1 MQNFFKV
8 NTLKVLLVVTGLG
21 MGGAEHV
28 VVNLADELVNRGHEV
43 KIAYLTGPELV
54 LPSNKKIEVV
64 GLSMNS
70 YKNLPSSYL
79 KLRKLIKSF
88 NPDVVHS
95 HMFHANILTR
105 LLNTSTN
112 IPKLI
117 STVHSTNEG
126 GKIRML
132 AYRMTDKLT
141 DISTN
146 VSNEAVSEYV
156 RKGAVKPNR
165 MVSIANGIDTEKF
178 SFNRAARNKKRQE
191 LSIGNEKI
199 LLAVGRLDKPKDYPN
214 LLNAIAI
221 LQKTRKDFK
230 VFIVGDGPL
239 KDELHNLSKSLKLD
253 GLIEF
258 LGIRRDVNELMS
270 ATDIYV
276 MSSAWEGLPM
286 VILESMS
293 SERIVVTTDCGGTK
307 EVVDGVGFVIP
318 PNDPE
323 ALASELNKVLDM
335 SDEENLMLGCKAR
348 QHIVDNY
355 SLKNN
360 TNAYMEL
367 YLN

>member
-1 MQNFFKV
+1 M
-8 NTLKVLLVVTGLG
+8 NTLKVLLVVTGLS

-28 VVNLADELVNRGHEV
+28 VVNLADELVNSGHEV
-43 KIAYLTGPELV
+43 KIAYLTGQELV
-54 LPSNKKIEVV
+54 LPSNKNIEVV

-70 YKNLPSSYL
+70 YKDLPSSYL

-117 STVHSTNEG
+117 STAHNTNEG

-132 AYRMTDKLT
+132 AYRLTDKLA

-146 VSNEAVSEYV
+146 VSDEAVSDFIK
-156 RKGAVKPNR
+156 KGAAKPGR
-165 MVSIANGIDTEKF
+165 MVSVANGIDINKF
-178 SFNRAARNKKRQE
+178 TFDKYARKEKRQE
-191 LSIGNEKI
+191 LSINNEKM
-199 LLAVGRLDKPKDYPN
+199 LLAVGRLDEQKDYPN

-230 VFIVGDGPL
+230 VFIVGDGQL
-239 KDELHNLSKSLKLD
+239 KDELHNLSKHLKLD
-253 GLIEF
+253 GFVEF
-258 LGIRRDVNELMS
+258 LGIRRDVDKLMS
-270 ATDIYV
+270 ASDIYV

-307 EVVDGVGFVIP
+307 EVVDGVGFVVP
-318 PNDPE
+318 LNDSE
-323 ALASELNKVLDM
+323 ALASKLNKVLDM
-335 SDEENLMLGCKAR
+335 SDEESLMLGYKAR

>member
-1 MQNFFKV
+1 M
-8 NTLKVLLVVTGLG
+8 LLVVTGLG

-54 LPSNKKIEVV
+54 LPSNKNIEVV
-64 GLSMNS
+64 GLSMDS

-117 STVHSTNEG
+117 STAHNTNEG

-132 AYRMTDKLT
+132 AYRLTDKLA

-146 VSNEAVSEYV
+146 VSDEAVSEFIK
-156 RKGAVKPNR
+156 KGAVKPGR
-165 MVSIANGIDTEKF
+165 MVSIANGIDIKKF
-178 SFNRAARNKKRQE
+178 TFDKSARKEKRQE
-191 LSIGNEKI
+191 LSINNEKM
-199 LLAVGRLDKPKDYPN
+199 LLAVGRLGEQKDYPN

-239 KDELHNLSKSLKLD
+239 KDELQNLSKHLKLE
-253 GLIEF
+253 GFVEF
-258 LGIRRDVNELMS
+258 LGIRRDVDKLMS
-270 ATDIYV
+270 AADIYV

-286 VILESMS
+286 VILEAMS

-318 PNDPE
+318 PNDPKS
-323 ALASELNKVLDM
+323 LASELNKVLDM
-335 SDEENLMLGCKAR
+335 SDEENLMLGYKAR